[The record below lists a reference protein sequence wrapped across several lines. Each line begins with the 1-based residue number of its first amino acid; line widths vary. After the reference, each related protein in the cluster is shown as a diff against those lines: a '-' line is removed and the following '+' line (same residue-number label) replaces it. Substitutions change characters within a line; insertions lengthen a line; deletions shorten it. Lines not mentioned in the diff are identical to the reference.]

1 MLDRLKVNGL
11 QWTCLVYFPDVL
23 VNAVIMYYKIMF
35 VGVIYVSGS
44 PYSII
49 LI

>member
-1 MLDRLKVNGL
+1 MLDKLKINGL
-11 QWTCLVYFPDVL
+11 QCTFLVYFPDVL
-23 VNAVIMYYKIMF
+23 VNAVIMYYKITF